1 MLHRPSAIHAA
12 LANMPEQSA
21 AKKLRILFV
30 TQDEPIY
37 VARFFEIFFQEYDPL
52 TFEIC
57 GIVTLRAFH
66 EGPLQTFRRLLPVYG
81 LSGTLRMVLLFLK
94 AKLSGKS
101 IPSLSH
107 AHSIPLF
114 KVSTVNS
121 EEFLDTARNL
131 NPDVIVSVSAP
142 ERFKDPLLSI
152 PRVCCV
158 NLHSGRLPE
167 YRGMLPTFWQM
178 MNSEPEIVVSAHEMV
193 TKIDAGGL
201 LARASFSVGGND
213 SLHTVML
220 RGKEEGARL
229 VINVLTKIL
238 HGERR
243 LTPLEFSKSRYF
255 SYPTRRDALEFRR
268 RGLKFM

>member
-1 MLHRPSAIHAA
+1 MSHRLSETGAA
-12 LANMPEQSA
+12 LTSKPEHRA
-21 AKKLRILFV
+21 AKKLRVLFV

-37 VARFFEIFFQEYDPL
+37 VARFFHIFFREYDPL
-52 TFEIC
+52 TFELC

-66 EGPLQTFRRLLPVYG
+66 EGPFQTFRRLIPVYG
-81 LSGTLRMVLLFLK
+81 LGGTLRMVLLFLK
-94 AKLSGKS
+94 AKLSGQS
-101 IPSLSH
+101 IPALSR
-107 AHSIPLF
+107 ARSVPLF

-121 EEFLDTARNL
+121 DEFLDTARNL

-142 ERFKDPLLSI
+142 ERFKDPLLNI

-201 LARASFSVGGND
+201 LARASFSVGRND
-213 SLHTVML
+213 SLHKVML

-229 VINVLTKIL
+229 IINVLTKIL
-238 HGERR
+238 HGEKR

-255 SYPTRRDALEFRR
+255 SYPTHRDALEFRR
-268 RGLKFM
+268 RGLRFI